1 MSEWCQNKDCCHKK
15 NQNQIRGTK
24 GYKYY
29 QSNKAYD
36 YYFGMFCSQG
46 CFHNYFRE
54 HSRRILDIIGEIPK
68 QTIGVD
74 DAWRIG
80 HDYNYGDRINSNSHH
95 IYFLENK
102 LMGIKQEI
110 SREQAQTPEQLR
122 EDYGFRSEWNSG
134 GSNSY
139 FLINLLMGVKHR
151 ITREQAQTPED
162 IRENYDWGTRPGS
175 EAKPLAIQLGL
186 AS

>member
-1 MSEWCQNKDCCHKK
+1 MSEWCQNKDCCYKK

-24 GYKYY
+24 GHKYY
-29 QSNKAYD
+29 QSNKAHD

-54 HSRRILDIIGEIPK
+54 HSRRILDTIGEIKK

-74 DAWRIG
+74 DAWEFKSEWNTVG
-80 HDYNYGDRINSNSHH
+80 QGNS
-95 IYFLENK
+95 YFLVNR
-102 LMGIKQEI
+102 LQGVYQVITRQ
-110 SREQAQTPEQLR
+110 QAQTPDQIR
-122 EDYGFRSEWNSG
+122 QDYGW
-134 GSNSY
+134 Y
-139 FLINLLMGVKHR
+139 
-151 ITREQAQTPED
+151 TRE
-162 IRENYDWGTRPGS
+162 NS

>member
-1 MSEWCQNKDCCHKK
+1 MTEWCQNKNCCYKK

-24 GYKYY
+24 GHKYY
-29 QSNKAYD
+29 QSNKAQD
-36 YYFGMFCSQG
+36 YYFGMFCSLG

-54 HSRRILDIIGEIPK
+54 HSRRILDIIGEIKK

-74 DAWRIG
+74 NAWKIVSEWSG
-80 HDYNYGDRINSNSHH
+80 GGNN
-95 IYFLENK
+95 YFLENK

-110 SREQAQTPEQLR
+110 SRQ
-122 EDYGFRSEWNSG
+122 
-134 GSNSY
+134 
-139 FLINLLMGVKHR
+139 
-151 ITREQAQTPED
+151 QAQTPED
-162 IRENYDWGTRPGS
+162 IRQDYGWSTRPDS